1 MPPRTALVLITS
13 IIATGLF
20 VAASLLFRNKFRF
33 SRMAIVVGGIHL
45 AAVLIVAWTIEA
57 GMLKLGPSEA
67 LMGWLWFDIADLPS
81 SLLQLSV
88 IMRLRYF
95 LLREVLFPILFFGVL
110 GSLQYLTLTEMIVRF
125 LARPSRCPAN

>member
-20 VAASLLFRNKFRF
+20 VAAGLFFRNKFRF

-81 SLLQLSV
+81 SLLQLPV

-110 GSLQYLTLTEMIVRF
+110 GSLQYLTLAEMIVRF